1 MKTATLLA
9 LSLALLAPA
18 AARAEKATDDSAATP
33 AKPKAKGKAKDGKES
48 KKGAKAEAEPEGK
61 SKAAMKMEEMR
72 RKAGKPDSK
81 QVANAKERAAAARAK
96 SLFVFAVETCDKPDR
111 CDPMMRDDTE
121 RQFLNACRLCA
132 PPEKCE
138 AERDAIRAGQSTRR
152 GTVCEE
158 Q

>member
-18 AARAEKATDDSAATP
+18 GARAEKTSDDSAATP
-33 AKPKAKGKAKDGKES
+33 AKPKAKAKDAKDS
-48 KKGAKAEAEPEGK
+48 KKGPKAEAQPEGK
-61 SKAAMKMEEMR
+61 SKAAAKMEEL
-72 RKAGKPDSK
+72 RKKQGKPDAK
-81 QVANAKERAAAARAK
+81 QVANVKERAAAARAK
-96 SLFVFAVETCDKPDR
+96 ALFVFAIETCDRPER
-111 CDPMMRDDTE
+111 CDPAMRDDTE

-138 AERDAIRAGQSTRR
+138 AERDSIRAGQSTRR